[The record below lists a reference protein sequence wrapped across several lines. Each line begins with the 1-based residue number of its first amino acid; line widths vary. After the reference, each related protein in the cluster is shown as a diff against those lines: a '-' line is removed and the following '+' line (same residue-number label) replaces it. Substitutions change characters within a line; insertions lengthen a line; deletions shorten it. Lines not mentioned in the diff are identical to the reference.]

1 MGGGASEYSP
11 LAFSDNKRLALFSK
25 NFKFLQEYFECNKKH
40 KLGILSCHCMSAAE
54 VSYDNRI
61 YSNLPQHVKNL
72 FTYSPIH
79 LLRFKCPAF
88 TLAEVLI
95 TLGIIGIVAAM
106 TLPALIKKQQKRTAA
121 LELKVAY
128 TKLYNA
134 IKMAETEHGE
144 AKYWQYF
151 DENLSV
157 SENSW
162 KFANTYIAPYFKT
175 LNIYRAKTLHGCK
188 NITYK
193 SIDGS
198 VKQCDSVIG
207 FCSTCGST
215 NSGNMTQIHLP
226 DGTIIILLLR
236 KSTTNEGPEIDIDT
250 NGYKGPNQWGKDIF
264 RLFLLK
270 STNYQLSGMGHSGF
284 SRNFALNSCASQDG
298 VANCAGVIIM
308 DGFEIKDD
316 YPWK

>member
-11 LAFSDNKRLALFSK
+11 LAFRDNNRLALFGK
-25 NFKFLQEYFECNKKH
+25 KFKFLRKYFECNRKH
-40 KLGILSCHCMSAAE
+40 KLRILSCHCGAAAE

-61 YSNLPQHVKNL
+61 NSNLLQHVKNL
-72 FTYSPIH
+72 FTNSPIH

-157 SENSW
+157 AENSW

-175 LNIYRAKTLHGCK
+175 LNIYRAQTLHECK

-198 VKQCDSVIG
+198 VQQCNSVIG
-207 FCSTCGST
+207 FCSICGSS
-215 NSGNMTQIHLP
+215 NAKNMTQIHLP

-236 KSTTNEGPEIDIDT
+236 KGSSVGIEIDIDT
-250 NGYKGPNQWGKDIF
+250 NGYKGPNQWGKDVF
-264 RLFLLK
+264 RLYLGDI
-270 STNYQLSGMGHSGF
+270 TNYQLSGMGHIGF
-284 SRNFALNSCASQDG
+284 SRNFALNSCASEKG
-298 VANCAGVIIM
+298 ISNCAGIIIM
-308 DGFEIKDD
+308 DGWKIKDD